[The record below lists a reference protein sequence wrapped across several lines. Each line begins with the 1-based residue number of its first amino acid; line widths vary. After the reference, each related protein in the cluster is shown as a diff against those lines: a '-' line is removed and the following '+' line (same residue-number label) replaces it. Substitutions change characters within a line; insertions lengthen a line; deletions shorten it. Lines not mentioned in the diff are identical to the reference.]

1 MKVIVCSVAAA
12 FLGGVLVAWAI
23 SPKNHGIADI
33 AFIDQNEKAFT
44 LASLRKKQVIL
55 NFMFNGCS
63 PVQTIGLRRVFLDH
77 ELDSQ
82 PKDIVFVS
90 ISIAPETDT
99 PAQLKRFAQRYKI
112 DAERWRFGITNRQSL
127 DRLLE
132 TFNAGIEIDG
142 DPNAHL
148 NTVFHLDTS
157 GEITKVY
164 TGFPINP
171 EEVYND
177 LAKSLQRASSFSL

>member
-1 MKVIVCSVAAA
+1 MKVIVCSIIAA
-12 FLGGVLVAWAI
+12 FLSGVLVAWALN
-23 SPKNHGIADI
+23 SKQGGIADI
-33 AFIDQNEKAFT
+33 AFVDHNQETFT
-44 LASLRKKQVIL
+44 LAAFRDKHVIL

-63 PVQTIGLRRVFLDH
+63 PVQTVGLRRVFLDH
-77 ELDSQ
+77 ELDAK
-82 PKDIVFVS
+82 PKNIVFVS

-112 DAERWRFGITNRQSL
+112 DAAQWRFGITDRQNL

-132 TFNAGIEIDG
+132 TFNAGIAIDG

-148 NTVFHLDTS
+148 NTVFHLDPS
-157 GEITKVY
+157 GEIAKVY

-171 EEVYND
+171 DEVYND
-177 LAKSLQRASSFSL
+177 LAGSLKLSSSLSF